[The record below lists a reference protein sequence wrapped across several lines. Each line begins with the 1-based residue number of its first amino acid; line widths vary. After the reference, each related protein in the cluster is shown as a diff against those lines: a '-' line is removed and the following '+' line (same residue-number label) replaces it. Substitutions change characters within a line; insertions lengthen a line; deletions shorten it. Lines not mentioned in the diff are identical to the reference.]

1 MTAAGRQ
8 HPADRRPRLLV
19 VASTF
24 PATNGDGT
32 PRFVLDLSVQEAE
45 SFDVRVLVPMVP
57 GAARTERLT
66 EHVTVDRFR
75 YFPRRWEDLAAG
87 AMLENVKVRRS
98 RWVQVPA
105 FVGAETGAIARAI
118 RQFRPDVLHVHWT
131 IPQGLSAL
139 LADRHLPRLVTSHGA
154 DAYAL
159 SGGASDWLKRTVL
172 RRADA
177 VTGVNEQIAKRLID
191 LGADPARTTV
201 VPMGADTSAVVAGSR
216 DVERVPGRIIAV
228 GRLVEKKGFGV
239 LLDALRRLPSDLSWS
254 LEIVGEGP
262 LRTSLQDQAAGLPV
276 RFWGELPAREV
287 YQRLAGASIAVVPS
301 VPSRS
306 GDQDGL
312 PVTMIEAMAAGCAV
326 IASRLPGLQ
335 DAIAHE
341 HCGLLVTSGQAP
353 ELAVAIE
360 RLLRDEGLVRQM
372 GAAAAARA
380 EAFSIRVSGQRYRE
394 ILTDLLKR

>member
-24 PATNGDGT
+24 PATTGDGT
-32 PRFVLDLSVQEAE
+32 PRFVQDLSVQEAE

-57 GAARTERLT
+57 GAARTERLSA
-66 EHVTVDRFR
+66 HVTVDRFR

-105 FVGAETGAIARAI
+105 FVGAEAAAITRAI

-139 LADRHLPRLVTSHGA
+139 IANRKLPRLITSHGA

-159 SGGASDWLKRTVL
+159 SGGASDLIKRTVL
-172 RRADA
+172 RKADA
-177 VTGVNEQIAKRLID
+177 VTGVNEQIVQRLVD
-191 LGADPARTTV
+191 LGADPGRTSV
-201 VPMGADTSAVVAGSR
+201 VPMGANTTAVAAGGR
-216 DVERVPGRIIAV
+216 DVERTPGRIIAV

-239 LLDALRRLPSDLSWS
+239 LLDAVRQLPHDLTWS

-262 LRTSLQDQAAGLPV
+262 LRASLEDRAAGLPV
-276 RFWGELPAREV
+276 RFWGELPEREV
-287 YQRLAGASIAVVPS
+287 YQRLAAAPIAVVPS

-326 IASRLPGLQ
+326 VASRLPGLQ
-335 DAIAHE
+335 DAIVHE
-341 HCGLLVTSGQAP
+341 HCGLLVTPGKTT
-353 ELAVAIE
+353 ELSAAIE
-360 RLLRDEGLVRQM
+360 RLLRDDATARQM
-372 GAAAAARA
+372 GEAAAARA

-394 ILTDLLKR
+394 ILMDLLKR

>member
-24 PATNGDGT
+24 PATTGDGT
-32 PRFVLDLSVQEAE
+32 PRFVLDLSVQESE

-57 GAARTERLT
+57 GAARSERLSA
-66 EHVTVDRFR
+66 HVAVDRFR

-105 FVGAETGAIARAI
+105 FVGAEAGAIAHAI
-118 RQFRPDVLHVHWT
+118 RRFQPDVLHVHWT

-139 LADRHLPRLVTSHGA
+139 LADRKLPRLVTSHGA

-159 SGGASDWLKRTVL
+159 SGGASDWIKRTVL
-172 RRADA
+172 RKADA
-177 VTGVNEQIAKRLID
+177 VTGVNEQIAQRLID
-191 LGADPARTTV
+191 LGADPSRTSV
-201 VPMGADTSAVVAGSR
+201 VPMGANTSAVAAGGK
-216 DVERVPGRIIAV
+216 DVERTAGRIIAV

-239 LLDALRRLPSDLSWS
+239 LLDAVRQLPHDLPWS

-262 LRTSLQDQAAGLPV
+262 LRASLEDRASGLPV
-276 RFWGELPAREV
+276 RFWGELPEREV
-287 YQRLAGASIAVVPS
+287 YQRLAAASIAVVPS

-341 HCGLLVTSGQAP
+341 HCGLLVTSGKTT
-353 ELAVAIE
+353 ELSAAIE
-360 RLLRDEGLVRQM
+360 RLLRDETTARQM
-372 GAAAAARA
+372 GAAAATRA

-394 ILTDLLKR
+394 ILMDLLKR

>member
-24 PATNGDGT
+24 PATLGDGT
-32 PRFVLDLSVQEAE
+32 PRFVLDLALQEAE
-45 SFDVRVLVPMVP
+45 SFDVQVLVPMVP
-57 GAARTERLT
+57 GAARAEQLS
-66 EHVTVDRFR
+66 EHVSVERFR

-98 RWVQVPA
+98 RWAQVPA
-105 FVGAETGAIARAI
+105 FVAAETEAIARAI
-118 RQFRPDVLHVHWT
+118 RRFRPDVLHVHWT

-139 LADRHLPRLVTSHGA
+139 LADRRLPRLVTSHGA

-159 SGGASDWLKRTVL
+159 SGSASDWLKRTVL

-177 VTGVNEQIAKRLID
+177 VTGVNEQIAQRLIE
-191 LGADPARTTV
+191 LGADPARTSV
-201 VPMGADTSAVVAGSR
+201 VPMGADTAAVVAGSKG
-216 DVERVPGRIIAV
+216 VERVPGRIVAV

-239 LLDALRRLPSDLSWS
+239 LLDAVRQLPDDLTWS
-254 LEIVGEGP
+254 LEIVGDGP
-262 LRTSLQDQAAGLPV
+262 LRANLQDRAMGLPV

-287 YQRLAGASIAVVPS
+287 YRRLGAASIAVVPS

-326 IASRLPGLQ
+326 VASRLPGLQ
-335 DAIAHE
+335 EAIVPE
-341 HCGLLVTSGQAP
+341 ECGLLVTSGQAT
-353 ELAVAIE
+353 ELATGLD
-360 RLLRDEGLVRQM
+360 RLLRDDATVKQM
-372 GAAAAARA
+372 GEAAAARA
-380 EAFSIRVSGQRYRE
+380 EAFSIRVSGQQYRQ
-394 ILTDLLKR
+394 ILTDLLPR